1 MKMLHKIVFMVV
13 LLLMEAI
20 IMLYLVPKAN
30 EDEINMRLGVVVDL
44 ALALLISLAI
54 LIKENRGERKSV
66 VRLFLICVIPYLQVG
81 YTSAFY
87 EWRVVCLTLPIFQI
101 VFGYAIFKQSHNIT
115 SLLVCCSNLLFSTI
129 WANQMWGFLWFKNIS
144 NDFET
149 VAIASLYAIS
159 GALIVLVISSIMI
172 MKFCS
177 KIPASHE
184 VER

>member
-1 MKMLHKIVFMVV
+1 MKMLHKIAVLVV

-30 EDEINMRLGVVVDL
+30 EDEINMRIWVVVDL

-87 EWRVVCLTLPIFQI
+87 EWSAVCLTLPIFQI

-115 SLLVCCSNLLFSTI
+115 SLLVCCSNFLFSTI
-129 WANQMWGFLWFKNIS
+129 WANQMRGFLWFKNIS
-144 NDFET
+144 NDLET

-159 GALIVLVISSIMI
+159 GALIVLAISSIMI
-172 MKFCS
+172 MKFS
-177 KIPASHE
+177 PKLFASDE
-184 VER
+184 TDR